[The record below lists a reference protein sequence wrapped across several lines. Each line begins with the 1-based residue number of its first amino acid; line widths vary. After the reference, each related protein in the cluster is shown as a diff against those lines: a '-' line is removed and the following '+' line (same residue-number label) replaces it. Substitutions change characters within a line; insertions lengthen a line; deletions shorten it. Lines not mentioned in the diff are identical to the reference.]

1 MFSKL
6 TLLVLFVGSM
16 LLMSWRHDKKR
27 RIIFFG
33 DSITEM
39 GIMPNGYISV
49 FKQLMQAEQLPKAY
63 EVMGAGIGGN
73 KVYDL
78 YLRLE
83 KDVLSKSPSL
93 VVIYIG
99 VNDVWHKKLL
109 QTGTDAP
116 KFKQFYKALI
126 QKIRASGSKV
136 IICTPAVIGEKKDN
150 VNSSDNDLD
159 AYSDIIRKIATEE
172 ELPLVDLRTAFK
184 NHLQEFNTE
193 NKESGILTTDGVH
206 LNDEG
211 NKKVATLIWET
222 VKGLK

>member
-6 TLLVLFVGSM
+6 TLLALFVGSM

-33 DSITEM
+33 DSITQM
-39 GIMPNGYISV
+39 GVLPNGYISV
-49 FKQLMQAEQLPKAY
+49 FKQLMLAEQMPNPY
-63 EVMGAGIGGN
+63 EVIGAGIGGN

-83 KDVLSKSPSL
+83 NDVLAKSPSL

-116 KFKQFYKALI
+116 KFEQFYKALI
-126 QKIRASGSKV
+126 QKIRASGSKI

-150 VNSSDNDLD
+150 GNALD
-159 AYSDIIRKIATEE
+159 GELDTYSDLIRKIAQEE
-172 ELPLVDLRTAFK
+172 TLTLVDIRTSFK
-184 NHLQEFNTE
+184 NYIQENNVE
-193 NKESGILTTDGVH
+193 NKEAGVLTTDGVH

-211 NKKVATLIWET
+211 NKKVAALIWET
-222 VKGLK
+222 VKAMK